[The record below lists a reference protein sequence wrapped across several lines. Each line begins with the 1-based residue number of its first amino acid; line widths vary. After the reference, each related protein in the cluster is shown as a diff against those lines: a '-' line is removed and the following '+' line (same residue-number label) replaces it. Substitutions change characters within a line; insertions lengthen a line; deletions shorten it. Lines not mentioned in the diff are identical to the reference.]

1 MDTEN
6 SVIVRSYSTRQLA
19 EEAVLELQSCGIN
32 AEARFDDAGG
42 ALPSL
47 DLANGIAIMVATSNA
62 VVAKGVLEDFD
73 SRRNKPTTATQSGMS
88 LKSSSVFFGI
98 LLGAVVTSCCWWFY
112 IHRYDNRAFEEY
124 GKSGKIIAI
133 HYNKSH
139 LIEEDRNG
147 DGRPDEW
154 LRYKNGRISQIDADD
169 NFDGKVDR
177 WATYSNDFDS
187 VVKQDSNFD
196 GKPDIKWVYVRGV
209 LSQVRRDLDF
219 NGVFDG
225 ITQCKNGQPF
235 IEEIRPNSANVV
247 FIRRVFKDGVLKEE
261 WIDEDMDG
269 NFDLKK
275 EFNPMGKEISV
286 TPLHKP

>member
-6 SVIVRSYSTRQLA
+6 SVIVRSYSTRQSA

-47 DLANGIAIMVATSNA
+47 DLANGIAIMVTASNA
-62 VVAKGVLEDFD
+62 VAAKGVLDDLE
-73 SRRNKPTTATQSGMS
+73 SRINKTTMATQSGMS
-88 LKSSSVFFGI
+88 LKSSSVLFGI

-112 IHRYDNRAFEEY
+112 IHRYDNRAFKEY
-124 GKSGKIIAI
+124 GKSGKVIAI
-133 HYNKSH
+133 HHHKTH
-139 LIEEDRNG
+139 LIEADRNG
-147 DGRPDEW
+147 DGKLDEW
-154 LRYKNGRISQIDADD
+154 LHYKDGRISNIEADD
-169 NFDGKVDR
+169 NFDGKIDR
-177 WATYSNDFDS
+177 WTTYSNDFDS
-187 VVKQDSNFD
+187 FVKQDSNFD
-196 GKPDIKWVYVRGV
+196 GKPDIEWVYLNGV

-219 NGVFDG
+219 NGVFDS

-235 IEEIRPNSANVV
+235 IEEVRPNGTNVV
-247 FIRRVFKDGVLKEE
+247 FIRRVFRDGVLKEE

-275 EFNPMGKEISV
+275 EFDPMGKEISV
-286 TPLHKP
+286 TPLHK